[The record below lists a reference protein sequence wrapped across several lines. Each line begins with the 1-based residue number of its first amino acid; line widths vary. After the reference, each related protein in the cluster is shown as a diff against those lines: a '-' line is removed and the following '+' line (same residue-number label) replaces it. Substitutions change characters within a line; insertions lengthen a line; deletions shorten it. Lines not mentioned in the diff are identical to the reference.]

1 MSQMLE
7 AGFSEKLSLLK
18 PSMVE
23 FEMEESEDPL
33 ENLLNEF
40 SEFESLDELELP
52 TIVTPPTVKACQ
64 REDQMLHTLEGQ
76 LNGLRE
82 GLERLRFYLSD
93 VDDSIRR

>member
-1 MSQMLE
+1 MSQMLDTR
-7 AGFSEKLSLLK
+7 FSEKLSLLK
-18 PSMVE
+18 PSMMNFEVE
-23 FEMEESEDPL
+23 GSEDPL

-40 SEFESLDELELP
+40 SEFSSVDEMKMT
-52 TIVTPPTVKACQ
+52 TIVTPPTVQAGQ

-82 GLERLRFYLSD
+82 GLERLRYYLSD

>member
-7 AGFSEKLSLLK
+7 TGISEKLSLLK

-23 FEMEESEDPL
+23 FEVEESEDPL

-40 SEFESLDELELP
+40 SEFDSLEELELVGV
-52 TIVTPPTVKACQ
+52 VTPPTVKAHQ
-64 REDQMLHTLEGQ
+64 REDQMMHTLEGQ